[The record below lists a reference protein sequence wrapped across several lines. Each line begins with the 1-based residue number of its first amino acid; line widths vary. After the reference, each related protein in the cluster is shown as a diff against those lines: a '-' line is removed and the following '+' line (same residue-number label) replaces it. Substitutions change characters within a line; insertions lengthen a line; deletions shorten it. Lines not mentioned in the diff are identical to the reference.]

1 MNTAL
6 LRSLQSLAPDGV
18 ELEIFDALDVPIYNG
33 DVEEQGDPGGV
44 IRLKRAV
51 AEADGLILACPE
63 YNGGLTPS
71 LKNQIDW
78 ATRGEAPLKGKPC
91 GVVGA
96 GGGMYGTVRAQN
108 ILKPILVQLG
118 CSVLPSPAVGLPKAR
133 DLFTNGEL
141 VDEAALERLE
151 KFMAAFVRWTTA
163 TRDW

>member
-96 GGGMYGTVRAQN
+96 GGGMY
-108 ILKPILVQLG
+108 
-118 CSVLPSPAVGLPKAR
+118 
-133 DLFTNGEL
+133 
-141 VDEAALERLE
+141 
-151 KFMAAFVRWTTA
+151 
-163 TRDW
+163 